1 MAIHE
6 ISLASVFGR
15 VFLAID
21 LQAQEASIGD
31 TVSLEPPLP
40 SGMKVHECKMTS
52 IVSRCQEGEIVKI
65 RLGHV
70 CQPGWEIHRAS
81 GEILEA
87 YEVADQGGTC
97 ACFGMRDLEWFETF
111 YGLKPQ
117 EFQEV
122 SPGNVAAICQASKS
136 AHVRFELA
144 CAVTNQATTQQLE
157 IAPWFAVDKALSE

>member
-21 LQAQEASIGD
+21 VQAQGALIGD
-31 TVSLEPPLP
+31 VVSLEPPLP

-52 IVSRCQEGEIVKI
+52 IVAHCQEGEIVKI

-87 YEVADQGGTC
+87 FEVAEQGGTC